1 MKRNVLTIKAIILCL
16 SFLAAISGIEAQDT
30 PDDLRKLDVFSG
42 SSWEDAMARL
52 DNLALALQNESGT
65 TGVLIVYGG
74 RRGKRGEL
82 KAWSTCLK
90 DYLVNRRGI
99 NGDRVVM
106 INGGYRESLTV
117 ELFAMVNK
125 RVLPDPE
132 PTVKPKDVRFRGRIS
147 KWRRL
152 CNI

>member
-1 MKRNVLTIKAIILCL
+1 MKRNLLTIKAIVLCL
-16 SFLAAISGIEAQDT
+16 SFLAVTTVIKAQDS

-42 SSWEDAMARL
+42 SNWEEAMARL
-52 DNLALALQNESGT
+52 DNLVLMLQNEPGAI
-65 TGVLIVYGG
+65 GVLIVYGG
-74 RRGKRGEL
+74 RRSKHGEAQ
-82 KAWSTCLK
+82 AWSACLK
-90 DYLVNRRGI
+90 DYVINRRGI

-117 ELFAMVNK
+117 ELFAMANK
-125 RVLPDPE
+125 RVPPDPE
-132 PTVKPKDVRFRGRIS
+132 PTVKPKDVRFRGRIR